1 MKITNDEAVR
11 AGSIESVAAANL
23 RTQPAAPV
31 AKTAGPGAGPAAH
44 IELSAQAQALSA
56 AKTSAAK
63 TEAVS
68 YLPAVNAAPDV
79 RTSLVD
85 KLKAQVESGTY
96 HVSSADIADQIV
108 RRAQADKI
116 Q

>member
-1 MKITNDEAVR
+1 MKITNDEAIR
-11 AGSIESVAAANL
+11 AAGV
-23 RTQPAAPV
+23 APV
-31 AKTAGPGAGPAAH
+31 AAVNSRTAAATPAAKSAAPGAGPAAQV
-44 IELSAQAQALSA
+44 ELSAQAQAL
-56 AKTSAAK
+56 TAAK
-63 TEAVS
+63 TEAAS
-68 YLPAVNAAPDV
+68 YLPAVNAAPDI

-108 RRAQADKI
+108 RRTQADTI

>member
-11 AGSIESVAAANL
+11 ASSIDSIAAANQ

-31 AKTAGPGAGPAAH
+31 TKTAGLGAGPAAQ
-44 IELSAQAQALSA
+44 IELSAQAKALSA
-56 AKTSAAK
+56 AKTEVA
-63 TEAVS
+63 T

-108 RRAQADKI
+108 RRTQADKI

>member
-1 MKITNDEAVR
+1 MKISNDEAVR
-11 AGSIESVAAANL
+11 ASSSINPIAAANL
-23 RTQPAAPV
+23 RAQPTAPA
-31 AKTAGPGAGPAAH
+31 AKTAGPGAGPAAQ
-44 IELSAQAQALSA
+44 IEISDQAKALSA
-56 AKTSAAK
+56 AKTEAA
-63 TEAVS
+63 S
-68 YLPAVNAAPDV
+68 YLPAVNAAPDI

-108 RRAQADKI
+108 RRAQADSV